1 MRAALAVESRMY
13 RALAWLRI
21 ALLVNTVGLNLY
33 RDNFDH
39 PTAGWIS
46 VGVMIAWTGF
56 ALTRYRRPE
65 QRTPALLVAD
75 LAVAAALMACT
86 PLVKGP
92 WFSATI
98 PGFWVAG
105 ALFAWGIRY
114 GWRGGLFAG
123 ALLATIDLV
132 AREHIEQ
139 KDYSLV
145 FLMVLGGATVGYLC
159 GSLQEMA
166 AERDLAQRRA
176 AAEAERTRL
185 GRAVHDGVL
194 QVLALVQRRGA
205 ELGGTGQELSRLAAE
220 QEEALRALI
229 RAQGAVE
236 TEWPVAAGPGEP
248 VEVDLAS
255 ALGALAAR
263 RRVEAAL
270 PGRPVML
277 PSEPAGELLAA
288 VGACLDNV
296 ARHVGEDA
304 PAWILLEDLGAEVV
318 VTVRDEGPGIP
329 EGRLDAAEADGR
341 LGVSGSIR
349 GRLRD
354 LGGEARLDTGGHG
367 TEWEL
372 VLPRGEPASERG
384 ARRQ

>member
-1 MRAALAVESRMY
+1 MF

-21 ALLVNTVGLNLY
+21 ALLANAVGLNVY

-39 PTAGWIS
+39 PAAGWVS
-46 VGVMIAWTGF
+46 VGVMVVWTGV
-56 ALTRYRRPE
+56 ALVRYRRPE
-65 QRTPALLVAD
+65 HRTQALLIAD
-75 LAVAAALMACT
+75 LGVAAAMMAVT
-86 PLVKGP
+86 PLIKGS

-123 ALLATIDLV
+123 VVLAGIDLI

-166 AERDLAQRRA
+166 AERDRAQRRA

-205 ELGGTGQELSRLAAE
+205 ELGGTGAELSRLAAE

-229 RAQGAVE
+229 RVQSAVD
-236 TEWPVAAGPGEP
+236 TEWPTNAATADPPTET
-248 VEVDLAS
+248 DLAS

-263 RRVEAAL
+263 RHAEVAL
-270 PGRPVML
+270 PGSPVLL
-277 PSEPAGELLAA
+277 PTEAVGELLGA

-304 PAWILLEDLGAEVV
+304 PAWILLEDLGDRVV
-318 VTVRDEGPGIP
+318 VSVRDEGPGIP
-329 EGRLDAAEADGR
+329 EERLAAAEADGR
-341 LGVSGSIR
+341 WGVSESIR

-354 LGGEARLDTGGHG
+354 LGGQARLETGPHG

-372 VLPRGEPASERG
+372 ELRRDPAATDDRE
-384 ARRQ
+384 ARR